1 MEGIPFGFQA
11 KALPVYIRATG
22 GSLSAVSLSNLLS
35 TAWLIKP
42 VLAPIVDRV
51 YWPSVGRR
59 KSWILPLQLAM
70 VVLCLGIAELDR
82 LVHTEWLYSAIF
94 VLNLCAAVQD
104 IAIDGLAVDILA
116 QEDMGKGNAAQVAGY
131 KIGMLFGGGILLW
144 ASDHVGWPTLFYAI
158 AAVIL
163 AAATVLYFYEEPPA
177 PAPAPAPGAPAPG
190 PGPASRRTVQ
200 QLAMDAL
207 WPLRN
212 LYDAFWPLL
221 RRRDLRWSLLLIATY
236 KTGEAIIDVMFKPF
250 LQDRGWSSGDIGYY
264 NGIFGMVFS
273 LLGSVAGGW
282 IVDRITLAD
291 ALLAMFLLRPWPLM
305 GKVAIAFTPGEV
317 TPAAMLAVTATES
330 FFGGAITTGMFAF
343 MMSLVDPAIG
353 ATQYSALC
361 TLELIGRS
369 IGGVPSGFV
378 AETVGYHWAFFIG
391 TAQAFAVV
399 LLIPLV
405 RSAHPHLHVAP
416 NTAPRAGLHQD

>member
-51 YWPSVGRR
+51 
-59 KSWILPLQLAM
+59 
-70 VVLCLGIAELDR
+70 CLGIAELDR

-177 PAPAPAPGAPAPG
+177 PAPEPIPAATPHQAG
-190 PGPASRRTVQ
+190 RTVR